1 MDKKRKVRKIDLR
14 GKGFPSTI
22 IILAKEAK
30 SLNPKSTLLVLTDDK
45 ETVEQAREW
54 GERVAWASVT
64 SNRKEDHWIIQ
75 VTRL

>member
-1 MDKKRKVRKIDLR
+1 MDKKRKIRKMDLR

-30 SLNPKSTLLVLTDDK
+30 SLNPKSILLVLTDDK

-54 GERVAWASVT
+54 GERVPWASVT
-64 SNRKEDHWIIQ
+64 SNRKEDHWVIQ